1 MNISVQDLTSVD
13 KEIAIKA
20 KREDLSDRFEKAYK
34 KYQGK
39 ITLPGFRPGR
49 VPISIIRKRFGSE
62 IELEEINS
70 YIQEI
75 FEKEVVPEHEPVGES
90 EMLDL
95 VWENDELEVS
105 FKIGKKPS
113 FELADLK
120 TLSVERMVH
129 DVSEEEVDEEIER
142 TLERQGNWEEV
153 DGPVEADHRVTVDV
167 ESLDEEGEPIEGER
181 DEDQVLNLSED
192 AASDFRESLVGKKVG
207 DVVDMEVGEG
217 DETDRFRLHLKK
229 AEKSDKAELTD
240 EFAKEQSNGE
250 ARNTDE
256 FRSFIKSK
264 MQEYYDQTSD
274 DLFRQ
279 EMINVLVGAHEFEIP
294 DVFEKQVLNNYVE
307 YLKQQSGGQL
317 PSTFDFDGYKDRMRD
332 QARREAKW
340 FFINQ
345 QLQESFDD
353 IEITPEDI
361 DEYITTE
368 AARYGATADQMKQ
381 YFAQDPSQL
390 ESLRTSIRENK
401 VFDKLREEVDVKELS
416 KDEYREKQE
425 NEQKAEKENQEKD
438 AS

>member
-20 KREDLSDRFEKAYK
+20 KREDLSERFEKAYK

-49 VPISIIRKRFGSE
+49 VPLSIIRKRFGSE
-62 IELEEINS
+62 IELEEING
-70 YIQEI
+70 YIQEV
-75 FEKEVVPEHEPVGES
+75 FEKEIVPEHNPVGES

-95 VWENDELEVS
+95 VWEDDELEVS

-113 FELADLK
+113 FELVDVS

-129 DVSEEEVDEEIER
+129 DVTEEEVDEEIER
-142 TLERQGNWEEV
+142 TLERQGNWELV
-153 DGPVEADHRVTVDV
+153 DGKIEADHRVTVDV
-167 ESLDEEGEPIEGER
+167 ESLDEEGEPVEGQR
-181 DEDQVLNLSED
+181 DEDQVLNLSEEG
-192 AASDFRESLVGKKVG
+192 AAEFREALVGKKSG
-207 DVVDMEVGEG
+207 DVVDMEAGDGE
-217 DETDRFRLHLKK
+217 EKDRFRLHVKK
-229 AEKSDKAELTD
+229 VESPDRAELTD

-250 ARNTDE
+250 ARNTEE

-264 MQEYYDQTSD
+264 MQDYYDQTSG
-274 DLFRQ
+274 DLFKQ
-279 EMINVLVGAHEFEIP
+279 EIINVLVEAHEFEIP

-307 YLKQQSGGQL
+307 YLKQQSGGNL
-317 PSTFDFDGYKDRMRD
+317 PPTFDFEGYKERMSG
-332 QARREAKW
+332 QAKREAKW

-345 QLQESFDD
+345 ELQESYDD
-353 IEITPEDI
+353 IEITPDDI
-361 DEYITTE
+361 DTYITTE
-368 AARYGATADQMKQ
+368 AARYGATAEQMKQ

-425 NEQKAEKENQEKD
+425 KEQKAEQESN
-438 AS
+438 A

>member
-49 VPISIIRKRFGSE
+49 VPLSIIRKRFGSE

-70 YIQEI
+70 YIQEV
-75 FEKEVVPEHEPVGES
+75 FEKEVVPAHDPVGES

-95 VWENDELEVS
+95 VWENDELEAS
-105 FKIGKKPS
+105 FKIGQKPS
-113 FELADLK
+113 FELSDISSL
-120 TLSVERMVH
+120 VVDRMIH
-129 DVSEEEVDEEIER
+129 DVTEKEVDEEIER
-142 TLERQGNWEEV
+142 TLERHGNWELV
-153 DGPVEADHRVTVDV
+153 DGKIEDDHRVTVDV
-167 ESLDEEGEPIEGER
+167 QSLNEEGEPVDGER
-181 DEDQVLNLSED
+181 DEDQVLNLSDEG
-192 AASDFRESLVGKKVG
+192 ASEFREVLVGKKSG
-207 DVVDMEVGEG
+207 DVVEMEVGDGE
-217 DETDRFRLHLKK
+217 EKDRFRLHVKK
-229 AEKSDKAELTD
+229 VESPDKAELTD
-240 EFAKEQSNGE
+240 DFAKEQSKGE
-250 ARNTDE
+250 ARNTEE

-264 MQEYYDQTSD
+264 MQEYYDQTSN

-279 EMINVLVGAHEFEIP
+279 EIINVLVDAHEFDIP
-294 DVFEKQVLNNYVE
+294 EVFEKQVLNNYVE

-317 PSTFDFDGYKDRMRD
+317 PPTFDFEGYKERMAG
-332 QARREAKW
+332 QAKREGKW

-345 QLQESFDD
+345 KLQESFDD

-401 VFDKLREEVDVKELS
+401 VFDKLREEVDVKELD
-416 KDEYREKQE
+416 KDAYREKQE
-425 NEQKAEKENQEKD
+425 KEQKAEQKSD
-438 AS
+438 A